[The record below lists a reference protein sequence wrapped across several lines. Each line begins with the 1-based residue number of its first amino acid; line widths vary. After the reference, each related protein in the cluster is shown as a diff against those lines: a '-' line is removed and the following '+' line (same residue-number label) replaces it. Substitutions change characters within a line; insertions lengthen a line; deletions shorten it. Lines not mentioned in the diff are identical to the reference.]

1 MLLSKR
7 RVTAP
12 DGTEWEVSVDW
23 TRRPVRLPH
32 AYRLGTGRKD
42 AGDVASSALD
52 MPSFG
57 DHGVGFADLADDVLV
72 TIVAVIV
79 LIVGGLLVWFVIWPL
94 LAIAT
99 ELAVVATIAVAGL
112 VGRLFFGRPWVIEAV
127 SAGGTEHRWQVRGIA
142 AARRT
147 IDEVADRLAAGL
159 GAASYE

>member
-52 MPSFG
+52 IPS
-57 DHGVGFADLADDVLV
+57 
-72 TIVAVIV
+72 
-79 LIVGGLLVWFVIWPL
+79 
-94 LAIAT
+94 
-99 ELAVVATIAVAGL
+99 
-112 VGRLFFGRPWVIEAV
+112 
-127 SAGGTEHRWQVRGIA
+127 TEHRWQLRGVA